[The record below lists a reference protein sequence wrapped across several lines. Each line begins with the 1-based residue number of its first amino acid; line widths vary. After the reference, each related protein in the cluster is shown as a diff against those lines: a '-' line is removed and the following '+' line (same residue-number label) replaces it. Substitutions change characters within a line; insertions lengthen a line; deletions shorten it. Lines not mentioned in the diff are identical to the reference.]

1 MSPSDL
7 ARRNVD
13 AAVKRLADGRLVVTV
28 EPAADWPAA
37 ILAASDNIRSQWKPD
52 AEQLFARVQQR
63 LAEYKGPPGEEPVSM
78 DIIIWHLEH
87 MAQEA
92 FAAEMRRQHVADAD
106 AERSRRRLTLEKW
119 KG

>member
-1 MSPSDL
+1 MSPSEL

-13 AAVKRLADGRLVVTV
+13 AAVKRLVDGRLVVTV
-28 EPAADWPAA
+28 EPAGDWPPA
-37 ILAASDNIRSQWKPD
+37 ILAASESIRTRWKAD

-63 LAEYKGPPGEEPVSM
+63 LAEYKGPAGEEPVSM
-78 DIIIWHLEH
+78 EIMIWHLEH

-92 FAAEMRRQHVADAD
+92 FATEMRRQHVADAD
-106 AERSRRRLTLEKW
+106 AERAKRRLTLEKW